1 MKEHKPSR
9 RDITKILGQ
18 QFSGWNDKRATFNRI
33 KLTVS
38 LSHSEQR
45 KLAAGL
51 SEKYPEYRF
60 AIGDIRWKSPNF
72 PASIVTAIT
81 FWK

>member
-18 QFSGWNDKRATFNRI
+18 QIKGWNDKRSTFNRI
-33 KLTVS
+33 KLTES
-38 LSHSEQR
+38 LSHSDQR

-60 AIGDIRWKSPNF
+60 AIGDIRWKPEKY
-72 PASIVTAIT
+72 PAMIVTAIT

>member
-18 QFSGWNDKRATFNRI
+18 QINGWNDKRKTFSRI
-33 KLTVS
+33 KLTES

-51 SEKYPEYRF
+51 SEKYPNYRF
-60 AIGDIRWKSPNF
+60 AIGDIRWK
-72 PASIVTAIT
+72 PADDPAIIVTAIT